1 MTTKTK
7 VVRYRYENDL
17 RAVMKKYIKDGE
29 NVERKTEWIEEV
41 VPLIISLLDDLG
53 LLKMKLHGSYGL
65 EQFSMTDF
73 KDDEEFYGKYPIL
86 AGEKD
91 GYCYGIW
98 YEEYD
103 DVFNNDSGMCLTAER
118 FAEGSSEIDV
128 YPGDGEWYHLN
139 WEDESPYPLKHS
151 YFHSFR
157 KDIIEAFYPN
167 VKKAAPF
174 LKSEPALSCKFSY
187 EPADRQEWS
196 TDNGWLYAR
205 NLEKLDL
212 RPLD

>member
-1 MTTKTK
+1 MLLNSIVDPCTWPEIAP
-7 VVRYRYENDL
+7 VIISG
-17 RAVMKKYIKDGE
+17 MGKDGP
-29 NVERKTEWIEEV
+29 VYLPWTRTRFFHS
-41 VPLIISLLDDLG
+41 LRIS
-53 LLKMKLHGSYGL
+53 
-65 EQFSMTDF
+65 FNF

-86 AGEKD
+86 SGEKD

-118 FAEGSSEIDV
+118 FVEGSSEIDV

-157 KDIIEAFYPN
+157 KDIIEAFYQN
-167 VKKAAPF
+167 VKKGGPV
-174 LKSEPALSCKFSY
+174 S
-187 EPADRQEWS
+187 
-196 TDNGWLYAR
+196 
-205 NLEKLDL
+205 
-212 RPLD
+212 